1 MEIYQ
6 VILRTILSLILL
18 FFLAKMMGKKQVSQ
32 LNLFDYI
39 IGITMG
45 SIVADISLDIEKN
58 LISGVVAIAI
68 YGLSDVLI
76 SYITMHNI
84 SLRRFITGVP
94 TILIENNKII
104 TDGLKKSKI
113 DVNDLLAEART
124 NGYFN
129 LEEIDYAI
137 METNGRIS
145 FQLKDQNMPTTKK
158 DMKIKSKN
166 KGLTTNVI
174 IDEQLLQNNLK
185 SINKTKEWLDS
196 QLKIKGYNNYK
207 NILLATIDD
216 NEKIIVY
223 EKNIKSDKWNVLE

>member
-1 MEIYQ
+1 MEIYE
-6 VILRTILSLILL
+6 VVFRTVLSLVLL
-18 FFLAKMMGKKQVSQ
+18 FFLAKIMGKKQVSQ

-58 LISGVVAIAI
+58 LIAGIVAIVI
-68 YGLSDVLI
+68 YALSDVLV

-84 SLRRFITGVP
+84 SIRRFIIGVP

-104 TDGLKKSKI
+104 TEGLRKSKI

-145 FQLKDQNMPTTKK
+145 FQVKDQNMPTTKK

-166 KGLTTNVI
+166 KGLIANVI

-207 NILLATIDD
+207 NILLATIDS

-223 EKNIKSDKWNVLE
+223 EKNVKSNKRDLLE